1 MMTQRTGETA
11 LPDSQPAARDAEPSR
26 TGAAAEALS
35 AGASVD
41 RRPADR
47 PDRTTFGSPS
57 IDLGS
62 IAAVSPPAGLALQ
75 PPAAPAPPPAAAPPS
90 APLPPAP
97 QSAGPAALAT
107 LPPDLWRALAR
118 HGLLLPLLRQ
128 SVIAAAVA
136 EVQLSE
142 EESLK
147 GRQAWGA
154 ANRLSSAEAVMQHLR
169 AHALEESDALWQ
181 AELPLRIARHCQ
193 EHFCHRAEQRF
204 LARKNQL
211 DQVIYSLLRVEDG
224 ALARELYLRISEGEA
239 DFAELAATYSQ
250 GPERSTR
257 GVVGP
262 VPLLQAHPSLAELLR
277 TSRPGQ
283 LRPPLRIEQWWL
295 VVRLES
301 LNAASF
307 NDEMRDRMAREL
319 FDEWVEEEV
328 RATLV
333 AHDGRLA
340 SA

>member
-1 MMTQRTGETA
+1 MPGATLPSAAGTPDWKPA
-11 LPDSQPAARDAEPSR
+11 PIDPDLPDPFPAASAADLSIAGARAAAASSEAAPAPHPGGWSQR
-26 TGAAAEALS
+26 PTFGAA
-35 AGASVD
+35 
-41 RRPADR
+41 
-47 PDRTTFGSPS
+47 T

-62 IAAVSPPAGLALQ
+62 ITA
-75 PPAAPAPPPAAAPPS
+75 AAPAAGGPARAAAPADRS
-90 APLPPAP
+90 ASPP
-97 QSAGPAALAT
+97 GPAAL
-107 LPPDLWRALAR
+107 PPELWRAFAR

-136 EVQLSE
+136 EVPLSE
-142 EESLK
+142 EESLQA
-147 GRQAWGA
+147 RQAWGA
-154 ANRLSSAEAVMQHLR
+154 ANRLSSPEAVIAHLR

-181 AELPLRIARHCQ
+181 AELPLRVARHCR
-193 EHFCHRAEQRF
+193 EHFSHRAEQRF

-224 ALARELYLRISEGEA
+224 ALARELYLRIAEGEA
-239 DFAELAATYSQ
+239 DFAELAAAYSQ

-301 LNAASF
+301 LHAASF

-319 FDEWVEEEV
+319 FEDWVDEEV
-328 RATLV
+328 RALLS
-333 AHDGRLA
+333 AHQSGQA